1 MLREEITKLVDF
13 SDCICVKPSEK
24 TSLNDQDIQN
34 KLLTFPEIEENSLII
49 VNDQYRSTPSS
60 RIIRGLRKIGKI
72 KCPVT
77 FIIATGSHQPPT
89 ENEAIDL
96 TDAKANDKII
106 YHNVKNLKNPSHAGV
121 TSRNTEVYY
130 NPAIKGYKRIIT
142 IGSVEPHYFAGFTG
156 GAKSLMPGISAK
168 ETIRQNHRWA
178 MTSES
183 KLMKTEGN
191 PAFED
196 IWESAN
202 LIIPL
207 ENVLTIQLVNHGDSI
222 LHISTGKLK
231 EAFEDAKI
239 ISSELLGEKFEKK
252 FDRIISFVQ
261 PPLDRN
267 LYQSQKA
274 TENTRNVL
282 KDGGTLVLVS
292 QCSDGKET
300 SAFFKKLE
308 KIGSYNNILNT
319 LSFEK
324 YELGDHKAYKL
335 AKIAESVNVLYI
347 GGLAEDVVS
356 TAYMKKIS
364 IADFTDL
371 YKKWKSNGD
380 DILIDEAGGFTA
392 YYYDDSHKK

>member
-1 MLREEITKLVDF
+1 MLREKISKLVDF
-13 SDCICVKPSEK
+13 SNCISVTPSEGS
-24 TSLNDQDIQN
+24 SLIEQDIKR
-34 KLLTFPEIEENSLII
+34 KLQKFPKVEENTLII

-60 RIIRGLRKIGKI
+60 RIIRALREIGKI
-72 KCPVT
+72 NCSVT

-89 ENEAIDL
+89 EEEAIQL
-96 TDAKANDKII
+96 TNAKKHDKII
-106 YHNVKNLKNPSHAGV
+106 YHDVKKLKNPSYAGI
-121 TSRNTEVYY
+121 TSRKTEVYY
-130 NPAIKGYKRIIT
+130 NSVIKEYDKIIT

-156 GAKSLMPGISAK
+156 GAKSLMPGIAAM

-178 MTSES
+178 MTSET
-183 KLMKTEGN
+183 KLMKTKGN

-207 ENVLTIQLVNHGDSI
+207 DNVFTIQLVNHGDSI
-222 LHISTGKLK
+222 LHISVGKLT
-231 EAFEDAKI
+231 EAFKDAKEV
-239 ISSELLGEKFEKK
+239 SAKLLGEKFDMQ

-282 KDGGTLVLVS
+282 KDDGTLVLVS
-292 QCSDGKET
+292 QCSDGRET
-300 SAFFKKLE
+300 SAFFKKLNE
-308 KIGSYNNILNT
+308 IGSYKKVLST

-335 AKIAESVNVLYI
+335 AKIAESVNMLYI
-347 GGLAEDVVS
+347 GGLTEDVAN
-356 TAYMKKIS
+356 TAYMKKITVD
-364 IADFTDL
+364 DFVKL
-371 YKKWKSNGD
+371 YKSWQAAGD
-380 DILIDEAGGFTA
+380 NILIDEAGGFTA
-392 YYYDDSHKK
+392 YYCEE

>member
-1 MLREEITKLVDF
+1 MLREEISKLADF
-13 SDCICVKPSEK
+13 SNCTCVKPSEK
-24 TSLNDQDIQN
+24 SSISDLELQHEFQC
-34 KLLTFPEIEENSLII
+34 FPEIKENTLII
-49 VNDQYRSTPSS
+49 VNDQYRSTPSF
-60 RIIRGLRKIGKI
+60 RIIKALRAIGKI
-72 KCPVT
+72 DCPVT

-89 ENEAIDL
+89 EVEAIQL
-96 TDAKANDKII
+96 TNAEKCDTIL
-106 YHNVKNLKNPSHAGV
+106 YHDVNKLKNPSYGGV

-130 NPAIKGYKRIIT
+130 NPVIKDFDKIIT

-156 GAKSLMPGISAK
+156 GAKSLMPGISSK

-178 MTSES
+178 MTSEA
-183 KLMKTEGN
+183 KLMKTQGN

-196 IWESAN
+196 IWESAS

-207 ENVLTIQLVNHGDSI
+207 ENVLTVQMVNHGDSI
-222 LHISTGKLK
+222 LHVSIGKLT
-231 EAFEDAKI
+231 EAFEEAKGV
-239 ISSELLGEKFEKK
+239 SAKLLGEKFERQ

-282 KDGGTLVLVS
+282 RDGGSLVLVS

-300 SAFFKKLE
+300 STFFKKLG
-308 KIGSYNNILNT
+308 KIGSYEKVLDT

-335 AKIAESVNVLYI
+335 AKIAESVEVLYV
-347 GGLAEDVVS
+347 GGLGEEVVS
-356 TAYMKKIS
+356 TAYMKKIT
-364 IADFTDL
+364 IDNLAEL
-371 YKKWKSNGD
+371 YKSWKAAGD
-380 DILIDEAGGFTA
+380 NILIDEAGGFTA
-392 YYYDDSHKK
+392 YYYEEAFSK

>member
-1 MLREEITKLVDF
+1 MLREKISGLVDF
-13 SDCICVKPSEK
+13 SDCTCVTPSENSAI
-24 TSLNDQDIQN
+24 TDRDIQH
-34 KLLTFPEIEENSLII
+34 KLQEFPKIEENTLII

-60 RIIRGLRKIGKI
+60 RIIKALREIGKVN
-72 KCPVT
+72 CPVT

-89 ENEAIDL
+89 EEEAIQL
-96 TDAKANDKII
+96 TNAGEHDKII
-106 YHNVKNLKNPSHAGV
+106 YHDVKNLKNPSYAGV

-130 NPAIKGYKRIIT
+130 NPVIREYDKVIT

-156 GAKSLMPGISAK
+156 GAKSLMPGISAM

-178 MTSES
+178 MTSET
-183 KLMKTEGN
+183 KLMKTKGN

-207 ENVLTIQLVNHGDSI
+207 EDVLTIQLVNHGDSI
-222 LHISTGKLK
+222 LHISIGKLA
-231 EAFEDAKI
+231 EAFEDARAVSAK
-239 ISSELLGEKFEKK
+239 LLGEKFDMQ
-252 FDRIISFVQ
+252 FDHVISFVQ

-300 SAFFKKLE
+300 SAFFKKLNE
-308 KIGSYNNILNT
+308 IGSYEKVLNT

-335 AKIAESVNVLYI
+335 AKIAESVNMLYI
-347 GGLAEDVVS
+347 GGLTEDVVS
-356 TAYMKKIS
+356 TAYMKKIT
-364 IADFTDL
+364 IDDFVEL
-371 YKKWKSNGD
+371 YKSWQVAGD
-380 DILIDEAGGFTA
+380 NILIDEAGGFTA
-392 YYYDDSHKK
+392 YYCEG

>member
-1 MLREEITKLVDF
+1 MLREEILKLVDF
-13 SDCICVKPSEK
+13 SNCISIKPSEK
-24 TSLNDQDIQN
+24 TSINDKDIQA
-34 KLLTFPEIEENSLII
+34 KLQGFPKIEENSLII

-60 RIIRGLRKIGKI
+60 RIIKALRKIGKI

-89 ENEAIDL
+89 EDEAIQL
-96 TDAKANDKII
+96 TNAGKHDKII
-106 YHNVKNLKNPSHAGV
+106 YHDVKNLKNPSYAGV

-130 NPAIKGYKRIIT
+130 NPAIKGYSKIIT

-156 GAKSLMPGISAK
+156 GAKSLMPGISTK

-178 MTSES
+178 MTSET
-183 KLMKTEGN
+183 KLMKTKGN

-207 ENVLTIQLVNHGDSI
+207 EEVLTIQVVNHGDTI
-222 LHISTGKLK
+222 LHISTGKLV
-231 EAFEDAKI
+231 EAFEDAKAV
-239 ISSELLGEKFEKK
+239 SSKLLGEKFDMK

-282 KDGGTLVLVS
+282 KDGGTIVLVS

-308 KIGSYNNILNT
+308 MIGSYKNILNT

-324 YELGDHKAYKL
+324 YELGDHKAFKL
-335 AKIAESVNVLYI
+335 AKIAESVEMLYV
-347 GGLAEDVVS
+347 GGLAEDIVS

-364 IADFTDL
+364 IGDFVDL
-371 YKKWKSNGD
+371 FKKWKSDGD
-380 DILIDEAGGFTA
+380 NILIDEAGGFTA
-392 YYYDDSHKK
+392 YYYDDSTEK